1 MEVRVS
7 GSILF
12 DISEFTAF
20 DNVPGD
26 LRVRG
31 FFRVNL
37 CCQFYALHSGAIVD
51 IEFLFGVDADAFYRD
66 GEGCFFYRQVLMQL

>member
-51 IEFLFGVDADAFYRD
+51 IEFLFGVDAMLSTGTGKDAFST
-66 GEGCFFYRQVLMQL
+66 VKS